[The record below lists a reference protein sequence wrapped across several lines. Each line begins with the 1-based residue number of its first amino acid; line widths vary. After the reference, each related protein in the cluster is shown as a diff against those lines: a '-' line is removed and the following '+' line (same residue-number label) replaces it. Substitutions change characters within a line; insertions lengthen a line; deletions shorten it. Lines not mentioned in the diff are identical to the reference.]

1 MRKNIYKI
9 SIIIIINLIIIS
21 CGNEQQ
27 FSSPTIAK
35 IESACD
41 HQYYLENKIQT
52 KFSIVGP
59 KVDFIFIWDNSTS
72 MSNYTNNL
80 LMKKVNESVNK
91 ISDTFDVHMLF
102 APLLKIGDE
111 NIDNG
116 YYVADNNSGLDNSIK
131 SKLILKENINSSI
144 SSFPKKLGSKE
155 RGFERSIELLNQNK
169 DNGFLRKDA
178 HTIIVLISTG
188 EDTNTSQLVNN
199 VATTMI
205 NIKNEMGNKRQF
217 RFISIV
223 PHKDKCFIPTTKK
236 SSRYIE
242 LSKIIFNYFKDNSPK
257 HGISTTDPYPDSF
270 NACEDSQIIRS
281 IATINETINIDD
293 HIYQFWPIAPS
304 SFELD
309 PTKIDVKKV
318 DTRSNKIIEI
328 QESNLNGFKYI
339 GKKDV
344 LNIGEPPTEQNIE
357 NNHFIQLFSDAK
369 VLYPDYLIVQTQ
381 SPKNLF
387 GFVRLQFK
395 PYLKNL
401 YLEIDGKTV
410 PRSKNDPNGWEVV
423 CKGKVTNERC
433 DSGPHEQEIQ
443 IDSPDDWPTYRLKG
457 DKFLGYFLKLGRN
470 VVYSNNSVIKVKYF
484 PNSKAAEMPPGCLGP

>member
-1 MRKNIYKI
+1 MKKI
-9 SIIIIINLIIIS
+9 ICPLSLLVIISLTIIS

-35 IESACD
+35 SDTACD
-41 HQYYLENKIQT
+41 YNYYLENSIQN

-80 LMKKVNESVNK
+80 ILKKVNESVNSLSN
-91 ISDTFDVHMLF
+91 IFDVHMLF
-102 APLLKIGDE
+102 APLLKTDNE

-116 YYVADNNSGLDNSIK
+116 HYVADNYDGLDNSIK

-144 SSFPKKLGSKE
+144 SNFPKKSGSKE
-155 RGFERSIELLNQNK
+155 RGFERALELLNNNK
-169 DNGFLRKDA
+169 NNGFLRKNA

-188 EDTNTSQLVNN
+188 DDTNTSQLVNQ
-199 VATTMI
+199 VATSMI

-223 PHKDKCFIPTTKK
+223 PHKDSCFIPTTKK
-236 SSRYIE
+236 STRYIE
-242 LSKIIFNYFKDNSPK
+242 LSKTIFNYFKDNPPK
-257 HGISTTDPYPDSF
+257 HGISTTDIYPDSF
-270 NACEDSQIIRS
+270 NACEDNQIIKS
-281 IATINETINIDD
+281 IETVNETINLDD
-293 HIYQFWPIAPS
+293 HIYQYWPIAPS

-318 DTRSNKIIEI
+318 DTRQNQIFQI
-328 QESNLNGFKYI
+328 QENSTNGFKYI
-339 GKKDV
+339 GKKEN

-357 NNHFIQLFSDAK
+357 NSHFIQLFNNAK

-381 SPKNLF
+381 SPKNFF

-401 YLEIDGKTV
+401 YLEIDGKKV
-410 PRSKNDPNGWEVV
+410 PRLKNDPNGWEVV
-423 CKGKVTNERC
+423 CAGKTTEEQC
-433 DSGPHEQEIQ
+433 DSGPIEQEIQ
-443 IDSPDDWPTYRLKG
+443 IEAPDDWPSYKLKG
-457 DKFLGYFLKLGRN
+457 DKSYGYFLKLGKN
-470 VVYSNNSVIKVKYF
+470 VVYSNNSVVKVKYF
-484 PNSKAAEMPPGCLGP
+484 PSSKAAQIPAGCL